1 METVQVTTVEYVDQ
15 QVELLTTATYQVELV
30 GHLLEME
37 HQEVQEQEDLVVAVE
52 QHKLLFQPVKVMLD
66 QQTVVMVAQE
76 KLNLGL

>member
-1 METVQVTTVEYVDQ
+1 VDQ

-37 HQEVQEQEDLVVAVE
+37 HREVREQEDLVAAVDL
-52 QHKLLFQPVKVMLD
+52 HKLPSQLAQDLLD
-66 QQTVVMVAQE
+66 QQTVVMVAQA